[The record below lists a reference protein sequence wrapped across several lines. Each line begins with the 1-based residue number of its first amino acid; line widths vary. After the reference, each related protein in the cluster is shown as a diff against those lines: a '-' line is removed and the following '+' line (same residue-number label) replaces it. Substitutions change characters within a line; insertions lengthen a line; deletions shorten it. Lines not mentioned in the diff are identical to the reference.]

1 VTPISPRSAANGAK
15 ARGKC
20 FAACP
25 NSTGDTCAIDAFLI
39 TCEHGGNRIP
49 APYRRLFAGWRA
61 ALDSHRGYDAGALV
75 MARALARSLP
85 APLVTSTVSR
95 LLVDLNRSPG
105 NPQMF
110 SEVTRG
116 APAKVRE
123 DIVGKHYLPYR
134 TKVERL
140 VRQAVARGRRVIHIS
155 SHSFTPVLHDKVR
168 SADVGLLYDPARAGE
183 AALCAHWKA
192 ALGAISPQLTVR
204 RNYPYAGKG
213 DGLTAYLRC
222 RFPQGAYV
230 GVELEINQ
238 RIVFAAGP
246 PWTALRRALVSALHT
261 ACAA

>member
-1 VTPISPRSAANGAK
+1 VQPSAND
-15 ARGKC
+15 
-20 FAACP
+20 
-25 NSTGDTCAIDAFLI
+25 SFLI

-49 APYRRLFAGWRA
+49 AHYRHMFVDRRA
-61 ALDSHRGYDAGALV
+61 LLESHRGYDPGALV
-75 MARALARSLP
+75 MARALARSLA

-105 NPQMF
+105 HPQMF
-110 SEVTRG
+110 SEATRG
-116 APAKVRE
+116 APVNVRK

-134 TKVERL
+134 TNVERL
-140 VRQAVARGRRVIHIS
+140 VRRAVARGRRVIHIS
-155 SHSFTPVLHDKVR
+155 SHSFTPALRDRVR
-168 SADVGLLYDPARAGE
+168 RADIGLLYDPGRLGE
-183 AALCAHWKA
+183 AALCARWKA
-192 ALGAISPQLTVR
+192 ALGAIAPQLVVR

-222 RFPQGAYV
+222 HFPQRAYV

-246 PWTALRRALVSALHT
+246 PWSALRRTLVSALRT